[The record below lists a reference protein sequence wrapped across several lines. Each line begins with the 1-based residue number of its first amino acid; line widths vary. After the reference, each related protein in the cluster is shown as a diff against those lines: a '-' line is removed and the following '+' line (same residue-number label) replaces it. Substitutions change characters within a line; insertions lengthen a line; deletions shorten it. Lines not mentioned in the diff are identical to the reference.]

1 MKRILLFS
9 LLLQCALLP
18 AQNRI
23 AKQVSELQ
31 TRNTNFKDF
40 SVLQT
45 KSNQFDAQVNGVVND
60 ATLATVDVSKVNEIA
75 LNQYEAIKLQ
85 IPYQGQNI
93 EVLLFKVTLFTE
105 DFSLDTDK
113 GKNVPYQKGAYYR
126 GIVNGDVN
134 SVSSFNFFNGE
145 FNGIISGAQWG
156 NLVIG
161 KLDRP
166 NNQSDYIVYSDAKMK
181 VANDWDCFTKEEGY
195 EIDQSAFAAREVNT
209 LKCVTFYFEVDY
221 TLFTQNGSDVIA
233 TTNWMTSV
241 YNNVQ
246 TLFTNDGITTALKS
260 IFVWT
265 SLDPYS
271 DMPSDATSGDYLWS
285 FSQNRPVFNGDVGML
300 VSIDPGGLGGVA
312 YLNSICGQS
321 NYAYSDVNLNFASVP
336 TFSWTVQVITHEFG
350 HSLGSPHTHGCVWNG
365 NNTAID
371 GCGPQ
376 AGYVEGN
383 CPQGPIPSATEKG
396 TIMSYCHLVSGV
408 GISFANGF
416 GLQPAALISNTVN
429 SKSCLSSDCIA
440 TCINTVV
447 EIQIT
452 NITQTSAVITW
463 NDLDTSRTTWQISV
477 TGYGLA
483 SSWQTVS
490 SNSYTVN
497 NLLPNRYY
505 EVRLRPICTG
515 ITPTIERKVFATNG
529 DFCGGMVFTDT
540 GGTTGNHS
548 NMESFTRTM
557 IPNQP
562 NQKLMASFTSFEL
575 EFDYD
580 YLYIYDGPDTTYPEF
595 LAGGYTG
602 TNSPGNIVS
611 TAADGSLT
619 FRFYSDQYVTAPGWI
634 ATISCVQSLGVAG
647 NDFIDYSYY
656 PNPTNG
662 SVSIKSKDAIQ
673 EVAVYNV
680 QGQLL
685 LQQKGNELT
694 AEVDLSIFS
703 KGTYFFK
710 LKINDRETNFKILKM

>member
-1 MKRILLFS
+1 MKRILLFI
-9 LLLQCALLP
+9 LFLNCVLLP

-45 KSNQFDAQVNGVVND
+45 KSNQFDTQVDGVVNE
-60 ATLATVDVSKVNEIA
+60 ATLATVDLSKVNEIA
-75 LNQYEAIKLQ
+75 QNQYEALKLQ

-93 EVLLFKVTLFTE
+93 EVLLFKVTLFTD

-156 NLVIG
+156 NLVVG

-166 NNQSDYIVYSDAKMK
+166 NNQTDYIVYSDAKMK

-195 EIDQSAFAAREVNT
+195 EIDQAAFAAREVNT

-246 TLFTNDGITTALKS
+246 MLFDNDGITTALKS

-300 VSIDPGGLGGVA
+300 VGIDPGGLGGVA

-376 AGYVEGN
+376 AGYEEGN
-383 CPQGPIPSATEKG
+383 CPQGPIPSATDKG

-490 SNSYTVN
+490 SNSFTVN

-515 ITPTIERKVFATNG
+515 ITPTIERKIFATNG

-548 NMESFTRTM
+548 NMESFIRTM

-575 EFDYD
+575 EFDFD

-602 TNSPGNIVS
+602 TNSPGTIVS

-619 FRFYSDQYVTAPGWI
+619 FRFYSDQYVNESGWV
-634 ATISCVQSLGVAG
+634 ATISCIQSLGVAG

-662 SVSIKSKDAIQ
+662 IVSIKSKDAIQ

-694 AEVDLSIFS
+694 TEVDLSTFS